1 MATARAGFAAPRF
14 LNGDRSVLDFI
25 DKKFTD
31 ILIEKGVLTA
41 EQLGTAT
48 AEATRRKD
56 PLEKVLV
63 EMRVAPKE
71 EIMWARA
78 EELGKIYVDLANRKI
93 DADIAN
99 IVSESIARRHHLICI
114 GKMDKKVTLAMADP
128 TDIFALDDVR
138 LKTGL
143 TPEPV
148 LSYIDDIE
156 RALDG
161 IYSSGDSKWQSLIT
175 ETEEGVDIVKE
186 SEEMPDDIVVDA
198 PIVRLADLI
207 VTQAIQQ
214 KASDIHIEPFER
226 EIVVRYRIDGV
237 LRVVMN
243 PPKAI
248 QPALISRFKIMS
260 NLNIA
265 EKRVPQDGRIQVNLK
280 RDRYDLRVSVL
291 PCIYGES
298 VVMRILDRKSVNV
311 ELDKLGFHP
320 QLLEVWKKLIA
331 LPNGVLLVTGPTGS
345 GKSTTLYATLNA
357 INDSETKIVTVED
370 PVEYNI
376 TGINQVQVNPKVG
389 LTFAMGLRSFLRQD
403 PDVMMVGEI
412 RDQETALIAVQSA
425 LTGHLV
431 LSTLHTNDSVSSVT
445 RLIDMGIE
453 PFLLA
458 SSVQGVMAQRLVRT
472 VCPNC
477 KRSVKTI
484 KAVAAKFEEYGIPAE
499 SLKLVKGEGC
509 ENCNG
514 TGYKGRAGVHEL
526 FAMTDEMRRLVLERG
541 LPQEMKKLALDQGLR
556 TLYHDGLLKVA
567 QGITTLEEVLRVAV
581 D

>member
-1 MATARAGFAAPRF
+1 M
-14 LNGDRSVLDFI
+14 LEFI

-31 ILIEKGVLTA
+31 ILLEKGVLTA
-41 EQLGTAT
+41 EQLKVAS
-48 AEATRRKD
+48 AEAIRRKD
-56 PLEKVLV
+56 PLEKILV

-78 EELGKIYVDLANRKI
+78 EELGKIFVDLANRKI
-93 DADIAN
+93 DIDIAS
-99 IVSESIARRHHLICI
+99 IVPEAIARRHHLICI
-114 GKMDKKVTLAMADP
+114 GKVDKKVTLAMADP

-143 TPEPV
+143 VPEPV

-161 IYSSGDSKWQSLIT
+161 VYSSGDSQWQTLISDA
-175 ETEEGVDIVKE
+175 EDGVDVVQDK
-186 SEEMPDDIVVDA
+186 EEMPDDIVVDA
-198 PIVRLADLI
+198 PIVRLADMI

-248 QPALISRFKIMS
+248 QPALISRFKIMA

-265 EKRVPQDGRIQVNLK
+265 EKRIPQDGRIQVTLK
-280 RDRYDLRVSVL
+280 RDRYDLRMSVL
-291 PCIYGES
+291 PVIYGES
-298 VVMRILDRKSVNV
+298 IVMRILDRKSVNV
-311 ELDKLGFHP
+311 DLDKLGFHP
-320 QLLEVWKKLIA
+320 QLLEVWQKLIV

-357 INDSETKIVTVED
+357 INDTETKIVTVED

-376 TGINQVQVNPKVG
+376 AGINQVQVNPKVG
-389 LTFAMGLRSFLRQD
+389 LSFAIGLRSFLRQD

-431 LSTLHTNDSVSSVT
+431 LSTLHTNDSVASVT

-458 SSVQGVMAQRLVRT
+458 SSIQGVMAQRLVRT
-472 VCPNC
+472 VCQNC
-477 KRSVKTI
+477 KRGVKTI
-484 KAVAAKFEEYGIPAE
+484 KALAAKFEEYGIPAD

-509 ENCNG
+509 DNCNG

-526 FAMTDEMRRLVLERG
+526 FVMTEEMRRLVLERA
-541 LPQEMKKLALDQGLR
+541 LPSEMKRLALEQGLR

-567 QGITTLEEVLRVAV
+567 QGVTTIEEVLRVAV